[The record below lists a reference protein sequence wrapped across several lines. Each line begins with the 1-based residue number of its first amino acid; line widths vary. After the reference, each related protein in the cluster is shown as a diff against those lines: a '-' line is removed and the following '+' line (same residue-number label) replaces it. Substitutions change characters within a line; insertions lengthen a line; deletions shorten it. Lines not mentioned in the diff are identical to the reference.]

1 MRRRKDTDDTV
12 NAAVVGQKIAF
23 QKGNVICVWK
33 KLFAFESLTLPSSL
47 VIKDPCI
54 LNKIYFSVRSKD
66 GFEECEDKLL

>member
-12 NAAVVGQKIAF
+12 NAAVVEQKIAF

-47 VIKDPCI
+47 VIKDPSI
-54 LNKIYFSVRSKD
+54 LNKI
-66 GFEECEDKLL
+66 